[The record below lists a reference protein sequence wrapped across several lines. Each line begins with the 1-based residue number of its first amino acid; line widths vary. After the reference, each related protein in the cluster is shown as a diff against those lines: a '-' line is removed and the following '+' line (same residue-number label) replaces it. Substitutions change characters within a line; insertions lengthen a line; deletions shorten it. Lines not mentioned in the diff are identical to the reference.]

1 MLSLAEIGWL
11 CRNVEAFVTQVQKDG
26 RDAALADG
34 KETGVGPGQEPEKGA
49 AGLVQQV
56 RVLTVAL
63 SASVLVSDSLS
74 SLLRL
79 RVCATSFK
87 ANSRRTITSFRSWRL
102 R

>member
-34 KETGVGPGQEPEKGA
+34 KDTDAGSGQEPEKGS

-56 RVLTVAL
+56 RLPTVAL
-63 SASVLVSDSLS
+63 VGSVLD
-74 SLLRL
+74 
-79 RVCATSFK
+79 
-87 ANSRRTITSFRSWRL
+87 
-102 R
+102 